1 MNCWLAVASQG
12 AGKITDAQ
20 ILKTRSVEV
29 LPVMKTSLESH
40 TVIILVPM
48 TSPDFGVTVQR
59 GAGKIKLKVVFLAY
73 F

>member
-12 AGKITDAQ
+12 AGKITVAQ

-40 TVIILVPM
+40 TVILVPM
-48 TSPDFGVTVQR
+48 TSPDFGVAVQR